1 MVKRSDS
8 QALARKHLDR
18 QFEAFSHKGMTRPP
32 KGWLRAVRD
41 ALGLTSR
48 QLASRMGKTHTTI
61 TALEKGEVAGT
72 TTLNSLRDAAEA
84 MNCTL
89 VYAIVPNRPLEEMV
103 RAQSRKI
110 AEAQLARVNH
120 TMRLEDQAVARS
132 DLTAQIDR
140 LADDLRR
147 EGGSRIWEAS

>member
-8 QALARKHLDR
+8 QALARKHLDK
-18 QFEAFSHKGMTRPP
+18 QFEGISLKNTTRPP
-32 KGWLRAVRD
+32 KGWLRAIRD

-89 VYAIVPNRPLEEMV
+89 VYAIVPNQSLEAMV
-103 RAQSRKI
+103 RAQSRKL

-132 DLTAQIDR
+132 DLTDQINR
-140 LADDLRR
+140 LAEDLSRD
-147 EGGSRIWEAS
+147 GSRIWEEP

>member
-1 MVKRSDS
+1 MVKRSDG

-18 QFEAFSHKGMTRPP
+18 QFEAMSLKAMTRPP
-32 KGWLRAVRD
+32 RGWLRAIRD
-41 ALGLTSR
+41 ALGMTSR
-48 QLASRMGKTHTTI
+48 QLASKMGKTHTTI

-89 VYAIVPNRPLEEMV
+89 VYAIVPNGSLEEMV
-103 RAQSRKI
+103 RKQALKLAQ
-110 AEAQLARVNH
+110 AQLARVNH
-120 TMRLEDQAVARS
+120 TMRLENQAVARS
-132 DLTAQIDR
+132 DLAEQLER
-140 LADDLRR
+140 LAEEIRR

>member
-18 QFEAFSHKGMTRPP
+18 QFEAMSLKGMTRPP
-32 KGWLRAVRD
+32 KGWLRAIRD

-48 QLASRMGKTHTTI
+48 QLAARMRKNHSTI
-61 TALEKGEVAGT
+61 IALEKGELAGT

-89 VYAIVPNRPLEEMV
+89 VYSVVPNGSLEEMV
-103 RAQSRKI
+103 RTQSRKA
-110 AEAQLARVNH
+110 AEAQLSRVNH

-132 DLTAQIDR
+132 DLTDQIDR
-140 LADDLRR
+140 LAEELRR
-147 EGGSRIWEAS
+147 TNSSGIWEAS

>member
-1 MVKRSDS
+1 MVKRSDG

-18 QFEAFSHKGMTRPP
+18 QFEGVSLKGATRPP
-32 KGWLRAVRD
+32 KGWLRAIRD

-48 QLASRMGKTHTTI
+48 QLASRMGKNHSTI

-84 MNCTL
+84 MNCTM
-89 VYAIVPNRPLEEMV
+89 VYAIIPNQPLEEMV
-103 RAQSRKI
+103 RAQSRKV

-132 DLTAQIDR
+132 ELTEQINR
-140 LADDLRR
+140 LADELRR
-147 EGGSRIWEAS
+147 TEGSRLWEES

>member
-1 MVKRSDS
+1 MVKRSDG

-18 QFEAFSHKGMTRPP
+18 QFEALSLKNMTRPP
-32 KGWLRAVRD
+32 KGWLRAIRD

-48 QLASRMGKTHTTI
+48 QLASRMGKSHTTI
-61 TALEKGEVAGT
+61 TALEKGEIAGT

-89 VYAIVPNRPLEEMV
+89 VYAIVPNQSLEATV
-103 RAQSRKI
+103 RAQSRKL

-132 DLTAQIDR
+132 DLTEQIDR
-140 LADDLRR
+140 LADELQRT
-147 EGGSRIWEAS
+147 ESSRLWEEP

>member
-1 MVKRSDS
+1 MAKRSDS
-8 QALARKHLDR
+8 QALARKHLDK
-18 QFEAFSHKGMTRPP
+18 QFERISIKNTTRPP
-32 KGWLRAVRD
+32 KGWLRAIRD

-48 QLASRMGKTHTTI
+48 QLATRMGKTHTTI

-89 VYAIVPNRPLEEMV
+89 VYAIVPNQSLEAMV
-103 RAQSRKI
+103 RAQSRKL

-132 DLTAQIDR
+132 DLTDQINR
-140 LADDLRR
+140 LAEDLSRD
-147 EGGSRIWEAS
+147 GSRLWDEP

>member
-1 MVKRSDS
+1 MVKRSDG
-8 QALARKHLDR
+8 QALARKHLDKQVETISR
-18 QFEAFSHKGMTRPP
+18 KGMTRPP
-32 KGWLRAVRD
+32 KGWLRAIRD

-48 QLASRMGKTHTTI
+48 QLAMRMGKTHTTI

-89 VYAIVPNRPLEEMV
+89 VYAIVPNQPLEEMV
-103 RAQSRKI
+103 RAQSRKA
-110 AEAQLARVNH
+110 AEAQLSRVNH

-132 DLTAQIDR
+132 ALTEQIDR
-140 LADDLRR
+140 LAEELRR
-147 EGGSRIWEAS
+147 TNSSGIWEKS

>member
-1 MVKRSDS
+1 MVKQKDG

-18 QFEAFSHKGMTRPP
+18 QFEAMTLRNATRPP
-32 KGWLRAVRD
+32 KGWLRAIRD

-48 QLASRMGKTHTTI
+48 QLAARMGKTHTTI

-89 VYAIVPNRPLEEMV
+89 VYAIVPNQPLEEMV
-103 RAQSRKI
+103 RVQARKL

-120 TMRLEDQAVARS
+120 SMRLEDQAIARS
-132 DLTAQIDR
+132 DLTEQIER
-140 LADDLRR
+140 RADELRR
-147 EGGSRIWEAS
+147 DGSRLWEQG

>member
-8 QALARKHLDR
+8 QALARKHLDK
-18 QFEAFSHKGMTRPP
+18 QFEGISLTTRPP
-32 KGWLRAVRD
+32 KGWLRAIRD

-89 VYAIVPNRPLEEMV
+89 VYAIVPNQSLEEMV
-103 RAQSRKI
+103 RAQSRKV
-110 AEAQLARVNH
+110 AEAQLGRVNH
-120 TMRLEDQAVARS
+120 TMRLENQAIARS
-132 DLTAQIDR
+132 DLTDQINR
-140 LADDLRR
+140 LAEDLNRD
-147 EGGSRIWEAS
+147 GSRLWEEP